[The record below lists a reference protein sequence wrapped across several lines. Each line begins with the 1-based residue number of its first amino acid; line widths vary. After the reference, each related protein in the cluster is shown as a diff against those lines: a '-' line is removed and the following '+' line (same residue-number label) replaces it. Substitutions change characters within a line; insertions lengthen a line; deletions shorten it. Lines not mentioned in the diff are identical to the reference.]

1 MNTQPEYGNTQKQEL
16 SSYPPQGIIERV
28 ESPTEGK
35 PAERRKMRQ
44 KRDFPWK
51 LHIMLEDAGKER
63 NQHIVSWHP
72 DGMSFKVYKPKV
84 FVEKIMPRY
93 FNQTQFR
100 SFQRMVSHE
109 FPWVQDPTEISSK
122 ECAHVV
128 FFLVEPLQFCKGYLW
143 AD

>member
-16 SSYPPQGIIERV
+16 SSHPPQGFIGRV
-28 ESPTEGK
+28 ESQTEEK
-35 PAERRKMRQ
+35 PAGERRKLRQ

-72 DGMSFKVYKPKV
+72 DGMSFKVYKPEE
-84 FVEKIMPRY
+84 FVENIMPRY

-109 FPWVQDPTEISSK
+109 CCWVQAPCD
-122 ECAHVV
+122 
-128 FFLVEPLQFCKGYLW
+128 
-143 AD
+143 